1 MYMNVTFKQFRPFS
15 PYPFIV
21 RDVAFFV
28 PIGMSAERAEDI
40 IKGETRGKEVVRLRL
55 FDSFEKTLPDGIRK
69 SSYAF
74 RLVFQSMKRTL
85 TDAEVNTTMEG
96 VYRVLRSRGCEIR

>member
-1 MYMNVTFKQFRPFS
+1 MSVLFKQFKPFS

-28 PIGMSAERAEDI
+28 PHTMGEKQARAI
-40 IKGETRGKEVVRLRL
+40 IEGELRGKDFVSIRL
-55 FDSFEKTLPDGIRK
+55 FDSFEKNGRRSL
-69 SSYAF
+69 AF
-74 RLVFQSMKRTL
+74 RIVFQSMKRTL
-85 TDAEVNTTMEG
+85 TDAEANAAMEG